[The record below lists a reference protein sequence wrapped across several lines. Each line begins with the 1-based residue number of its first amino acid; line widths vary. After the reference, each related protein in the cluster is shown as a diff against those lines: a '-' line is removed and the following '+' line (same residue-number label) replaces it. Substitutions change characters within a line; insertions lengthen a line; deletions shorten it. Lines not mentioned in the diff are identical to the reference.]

1 MLEEL
6 ERLVIEDSENKYK
19 FMKDILPIR
28 THRTWKKSFLNKCVA
43 EVILDIKLYQ
53 GGNKK

>member
-19 FMKDILPIR
+19 FMKDLLPIR

-53 GGNKK
+53 GRDKR